1 MHKNLFIARKE
12 RRMTQEKAANLI
24 NISPRT
30 YFAKEHGNSDF
41 TLKEAQKLAKYFKT
55 TVDELFAK

>member
-12 RRMTQEKAANLI
+12 RRMTQEKTANLI
-24 NISPRT
+24 HISPRT
-30 YFAKEHGNSDF
+30 YFAKEHGKSDF

-55 TVDELFAK
+55 TVDELFEK

>member
-12 RRMTQEKAANLI
+12 QRLTQEKAANLI
-24 NISPRT
+24 HISPRT
-30 YFAKEHGNSDF
+30 YFAKEHGKRDF
-41 TLKEAQKLAKYFKT
+41 TLKEAQKLANYFQT

>member
-1 MHKNLFIARKE
+1 
-12 RRMTQEKAANLI
+12 MTQETIANLI
-24 NISPRT
+24 NIAPKT
-30 YFAKEHGNSDF
+30 YYLKEHGKSDF

>member
-24 NISPRT
+24 RISPRT
-30 YFAKEHGNSDF
+30 YFAKEHGKSDF
-41 TLKEAQKLAKYFKT
+41 TLKEAQKLAKYFET
-55 TVDELFAK
+55 TVDELFAQ

>member
-12 RRMTQEKAANLI
+12 RRMTQEKVANLI
-24 NISPRT
+24 HISTRT
-30 YFAKEHGNSDF
+30 YFAKEHGKSDF
-41 TLKEAQKLAKYFKT
+41 TLKEAQKLANYFKT

>member
-1 MHKNLFIARKE
+1 MHKNLFITRKE
-12 RRMTQEKAANLI
+12 QRMTQEDIGKI
-24 NISPRT
+24 VNIHRQT
-30 YFAKEHGNSDF
+30 YYLKECGKKDF

>member
-12 RRMTQEKAANLI
+12 LRMTQEATANLI

-30 YFAKEHGNSDF
+30 YYSKEHGKRDF

-55 TVDELFAK
+55 TVDELFEK